1 MLAYT
6 QVDSQIRR
14 KLDEMLKT
22 WKEPVPGSLDPRPVF
37 SADVTRP
44 IETALIKARTQALQA
59 QQEQDSKSRLQNR
72 HRTSTPPVGWNNI
85 SASYSNGRPSST
97 PYGVPPNQNPSQQY
111 PANGNVPQ
119 YAASQVR

>member
-59 QQEQDSKSRLQNR
+59 QHEQDSRARQQNR
-72 HRTSTPPVGWNNI
+72 PRTSTPPAGWNA
-85 SASYSNGRPSST
+85 SAPYTNGRPSSAQ
-97 PYGVPPNQNPSQQY
+97 YPSSLPQQY
-111 PANGNVPQ
+111 TANGNVPH
-119 YAASQVR
+119 YGATQVCES